1 MYIVEN
7 AEVLVTRL
15 QNIAIHAI
23 NVFKNSIITAYG

>member
-7 AEVLVTRL
+7 AEVIVTRL
-15 QNIAIHAI
+15 QNIVIRAI

>member
-7 AEVLVTRL
+7 AEVIVIKL

-23 NVFKNSIITAYG
+23 NVFKNSIIIAYG